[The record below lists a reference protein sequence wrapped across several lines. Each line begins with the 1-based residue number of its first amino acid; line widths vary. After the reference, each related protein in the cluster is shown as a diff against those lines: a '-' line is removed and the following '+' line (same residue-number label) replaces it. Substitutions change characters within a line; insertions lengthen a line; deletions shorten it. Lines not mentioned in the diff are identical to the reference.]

1 LIPLLQAEA
10 RRVQRELES
19 EMRELQARDRAISQT
34 INGLNQRNQQLSEI
48 TRRYT
53 DLQRELE
60 IATKNLNQFLSK
72 REALSIDVAQSESP
86 WELLTAPNQPVASSA
101 SIKQNLVLGTAL
113 GLLLG
118 IGVALALDRFRDV
131 LYTNREIQEVAGL
144 PFLGTIPFDQALA
157 KREDS
162 KLSILPASMKLL
174 HRNSSY
180 EKIAFPGIE
189 SFRALYTNFRLLNPD
204 APVRSMV
211 ISSAIPGEGKSTV
224 AFHLARAAAA
234 MGKHVL
240 LVDTDLRS
248 PNLYPSMVSLGLTDL
263 INQPDLDVNQII
275 QQSQLEESLFFLPS
289 GQVPPDPSKLLASAK
304 MQHVME
310 ELQSQFELVIY
321 DTTILNGF
329 PDARLLA
336 AATNGLVLVTGLGK
350 LKRSMLEETMEN
362 LKVSRTPV
370 LGMVVNGDKNL
381 SWNLYN

>member
-1 LIPLLQAEA
+1 
-10 RRVQRELES
+10 
-19 EMRELQARDRAISQT
+19 
-34 INGLNQRNQQLSEI
+34 
-48 TRRYT
+48 
-53 DLQRELE
+53 
-60 IATKNLNQFLSK
+60 
-72 REALSIDVAQSESP
+72 
-86 WELLTAPNQPVASSA
+86 
-101 SIKQNLVLGTAL
+101 
-113 GLLLG
+113 
-118 IGVALALDRFRDV
+118 
-131 LYTNREIQEVAGL
+131 
-144 PFLGTIPFDQALA
+144 
-157 KREDS
+157 
-162 KLSILPASMKLL
+162 
-174 HRNSSY
+174 
-180 EKIAFPGIE
+180 
-189 SFRALYTNFRLLNPD
+189 
-204 APVRSMV
+204 
-211 ISSAIPGEGKSTV
+211 
-224 AFHLARAAAA
+224 
-234 MGKHVL
+234 
-240 LVDTDLRS
+240 
-248 PNLYPSMVSLGLTDL
+248 MVSLGLTDL